1 MRDPIGPVSE
11 AEERANPLQIERHDL
26 DRWKRC
32 ELSIASAMI
41 QMPVGM
47 SDQKWKLF
55 VVLVRQQFQDR
66 LRQGHRVRVG
76 NRAGI
81 D

>member
-1 MRDPIGPVSE
+1 MEEMRTE
-11 AEERANPLQIERHDL
+11 F
-26 DRWKRC
+26 
-32 ELSIASAMI
+32 ASAMI
-41 QMPVGM
+41 QMPVSM
-47 SDQKWKLF
+47 CDQKWKLF
-55 VVLVRQQFQDR
+55 VLLVRQQFQDR